1 MPESDRPGARRAMI
15 GRPGPLT
22 IGIDIGGTKV
32 LGGVVDSFG
41 TVLTSPPPADARPQR
56 PRASRTPSSS
66 WSTS

>member
-1 MPESDRPGARRAMI
+1 MPESVRPAPRRAMI

-41 TVLTSPPPADARPQR
+41 TVLTSRR
-56 PRASRTPSSS
+56 RATPGRSVPVR
-66 WSTS
+66 